1 MPEENLNQPINQAPE
16 QADPIYKETLLLY
29 NEQNGAVEAVSELKQ
44 EGRQYKAIT
53 TSPLT
58 ANKPAF
64 FDLRNSSAVGAF
76 IKGFLSQ
83 ENARPFHFLKVAAD
97 KASEVAQLSLIHIS
111 EPTRPY

>member
-16 QADPIYKETLLLY
+16 QANPSYKETLLLY

-64 FDLRNSSAVGAF
+64 FDLRNSSAVGA
-76 IKGFLSQ
+76 S
-83 ENARPFHFLKVAAD
+83 ARPWA
-97 KASEVAQLSLIHIS
+97 LSSRGSSRRRMPGRSIS
-111 EPTRPY
+111 